1 MEQERDRC
9 PRVSTAMLRPSSG
22 SDEGRGVGEK
32 AQLECWEPEASQCF
46 HVYLAFQPNKR
57 RPRGSYSAHIRAH
70 LATSLVGTIPFTFP
84 DCLRGP
90 RLTPLIGR
98 EISTL
103 YPQLSPKD
111 DCRGN
116 SGLMTRI
123 ETNYQVIHQPVLP
136 TSPCSLTAFLCSGP
150 GSPFSSHR
158 HLAVTVPLM
167 SFKLA
172 VYETEW
178 RPCDKNHFHDT
189 WKARSSGMLT
199 SAVCSASF
207 AVIFFCMVMW
217 VRRTRDTAASYCL

>member
-1 MEQERDRC
+1 MEQEQDRC
-9 PRVSTAMLRPSSG
+9 PRASTAMLRSSSG

-32 AQLECWEPEASQCF
+32 AQLECWDPDASQCF

-70 LATSLVGTIPFTFP
+70 LATSLVGTVPFTFP

-90 RLTPLIGR
+90 RLAPLIGR
-98 EISTL
+98 EICTL
-103 YPQLSPKD
+103 YPQLS
-111 DCRGN
+111 
-116 SGLMTRI
+116 
-123 ETNYQVIHQPVLP
+123 LP

-189 WKARSSGMLT
+189 WKARWACSLLR
-199 SAVCSASF
+199 SAVLLLRSF
-207 AVIFFCMVMW
+207 FFVWLCGCGGHGTPPH
-217 VRRTRDTAASYCL
+217 RIACRLS